1 MFSLQKTDEII
12 LNAIDKHCRNSL
24 LDRVMPI
31 ITKLGDMGAIWIVIS
46 LRLLISKQ
54 YIKDGYII
62 ILTLVLSTVISEGL
76 IKNLVRR
83 PRPCTKI
90 PASDLLISKPLSYS
104 FPSGHTTS
112 SFAVAG
118 VFTAMIRP
126 YMPYVIVMAL
136 LIAFSRL
143 YLLVHYPSD
152 VLIGIVLGLLCSMI
166 VLSSH
171 ITLSSISNSAS
182 FNHHL
187 INAATIIRNHL
198 LNKTA

>member
-12 LNAIDKHCRNSL
+12 LSAIYKHCRNSL
-24 LDRVMPI
+24 LDKVMPI
-31 ITKLGDMGAIWIVIS
+31 ITKLGDMGAIWIAIS

-62 ILTLVLSTVISEGL
+62 ILTLILSTIMSEGL

-83 PRPCTKI
+83 PRPCTNI
-90 PASDLLISKPLSYS
+90 PASNLLISKPLSYS

-126 YMPYVIVMAL
+126 YMPYVIAMAL

-152 VLIGIVLGLLCSMI
+152 VLIGIVLGLLCSI
-166 VLSSH
+166 NVLSSH
-171 ITLSSISNSAS
+171 IIFSNIDNLGS

-187 INAATIIRNHL
+187 TNAATIIRDQL